1 MVGPTLKCLPFSY
14 ARHKGITAQRHFN
27 AYRSSN
33 ATRRAAHGVLRPFDG
48 VILKGF
54 PDFWASGNF
63 LRKFGGKSLY
73 WLWGRLRAIASVGE
87 SMDGTFLTKNR
98 EDRKN
103 SSDDLFIKPPQVNL
117 QKFNLLRLLLL
128 VLGRGRYW
136 NWQGKAV
143 GNTGS
148 FINPDSCSLWRY
160 GH

>member
-1 MVGPTLKCLPFSY
+1 MVGPTLKCLPFSD

-63 LRKFGGKSLY
+63 LGKFGGKSLY

-98 EDRKN
+98 EDRNN

-128 VLGRGRYW
+128 AGEVLELA
-136 NWQGKAV
+136 GKGCREHRV
-143 GNTGS
+143 FYQPG
-148 FINPDSCSLWRY
+148 FL
-160 GH
+160 

>member
-63 LRKFGGKSLY
+63 LGKFGGKSLY

-98 EDRKN
+98 EDREN

-148 FINPDSCSLWRY
+148 FISPDSCSLWRY